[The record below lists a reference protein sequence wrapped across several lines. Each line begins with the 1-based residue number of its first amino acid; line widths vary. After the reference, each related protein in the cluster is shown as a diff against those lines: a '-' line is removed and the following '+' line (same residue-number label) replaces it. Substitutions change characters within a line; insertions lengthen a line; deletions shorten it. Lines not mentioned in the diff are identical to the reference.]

1 MKDKKELY
9 KRLTENEED
18 YILLLE
24 AYKRL
29 KENGDK
35 KTISIDLL
43 MNDLGITEEELSN
56 MEDVFEIF
64 YWLKILLDIY
74 YFVLISRKDDKKW
87 V

>member
-9 KRLTENEED
+9 KRLTESEED
-18 YILLLE
+18 YIFLLE

-35 KTISIDLL
+35 KPISFDSL

-64 YWLKILLDIY
+64 Y
-74 YFVLISRKDDKKW
+74 
-87 V
+87 